1 MLGIT
6 DFWTYV
12 LGTVAIVLLPGPNSI
27 FVLSVAAQRGVRAGY
42 RAAGGVF
49 LGDAVLMVLAAAGV
63 ASLLRTYPPVF
74 MVVKYAGGA
83 YLAWVGFG
91 IIRGAW
97 RKWRERGAAT
107 RDESGAGRASD
118 GIPEATSTA
127 ATSTAA
133 TSTGSMS
140 TAATGAGA
148 ASASSTEDASA
159 AAASA
164 SSTVDAGTEDAGTGD
179 GRSGDAVVGAGMRR
193 PFRRALVVSLLNP
206 KAILF
211 VVSFFIQFV
220 DPGYAHPAVSFLILG
235 AILQVFS
242 FLYLSGLIFGGQF
255 LAGQFRRRR
264 RLSAMAATGIG
275 AVFVGFGIKL
285 ATATAG

>member
-1 MLGIT
+1 MGIVLGIT

-27 FVLSVAAQRGVRAGY
+27 FVLTVGAQRGVRMGY
-42 RAAGGVF
+42 RAAAGVF
-49 LGDAVLMVLAAAGV
+49 VGDTVLMVLAAAGV

-74 MVVKYAGGA
+74 MVIKYAGAA

-91 IIRGAW
+91 IIRSGW
-97 RKWRERGAAT
+97 RRLRDRGADPAA
-107 RDESGAGRASD
+107 RAASGPAGETSGPAS
-118 GIPEATSTA
+118 G
-127 ATSTAA
+127 
-133 TSTGSMS
+133 TGGP
-140 TAATGAGA
+140 AHATGGP
-148 ASASSTEDASA
+148 
-159 AAASA
+159 
-164 SSTVDAGTEDAGTGD
+164 
-179 GRSGDAVVGAGMRR
+179 AGMRR

-220 DPGYAHPAVSFLILG
+220 EPGYAHPALSFLILG
-235 AILQVFS
+235 AVLQVFS
-242 FLYLSGLIFGGQF
+242 VLYLTALIFGGQF

-264 RLSAMAATGIG
+264 RLAAGASTGIG

-285 ATATAG
+285 ATASVG